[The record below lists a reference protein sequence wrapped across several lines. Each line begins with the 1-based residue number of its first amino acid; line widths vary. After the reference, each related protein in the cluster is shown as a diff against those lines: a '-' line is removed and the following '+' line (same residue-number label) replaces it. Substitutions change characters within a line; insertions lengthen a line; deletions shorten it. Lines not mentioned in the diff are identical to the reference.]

1 MAANPNHKT
10 KDIVDG
16 VNLKEILEHC
26 KTQKKTIDLQAGT
39 YVAIEILKALT
50 STHGNKYL
58 DESTDIVHQNI
69 HPSNVLISF
78 WGQVKLSDFEP
89 ATPSSDLFSVGS
101 LLYEMLTL
109 QHPLGRSQG
118 EGELGDISTQ
128 LSSLNP
134 DLSRI
139 VKKALQKNP
148 KTRYK
153 SAKTFCDE
161 LLLLQDTKWSMHAQE
176 LLEKFLRNLIPLEKR
191 KAAKINN
198 EPTFAKL
205 VSKSTEPKPIVVEKK
220 SKKWPL
226 TIALG
231 LTALMIG
238 CGAWMLLNKKEAAR
252 EVSEPTIPVDTIP
265 TSEIP
270 TDTKQSEP
278 SNRMDVPTLAAYTG
292 SLEID
297 GPAGTVIILNDK
309 KMGVL
314 PLDPLI
320 VPSRAYLLIMR
331 HKKLGEKTK
340 MVNVGNQQAVQISW

>member
-1 MAANPNHKT
+1 MATNPNYKT

-16 VNLKEILEHC
+16 VNLKEILENC
-26 KTQKKTIDLQAGT
+26 KTQKKNIDTQACI
-39 YVAIEILKALT
+39 YVAIEILKMLT
-50 STHGNKYL
+50 YTHGNKDL

-69 HPSNVLISF
+69 HPSNVLVSF

-89 ATPSSDLFSVGS
+89 ATPSSDLFSVGM

-109 QHPLGRSQG
+109 HHPFGESQG
-118 EGELGDISTQ
+118 QGELPDISTQ

-134 DLSRI
+134 DLTRI

-148 KTRYK
+148 KARYK
-153 SAKTFCDE
+153 SAKEFCDE
-161 LLLLQDTKWSMHAQE
+161 LLLLQDTKWSMHGQE
-176 LLEKFLRNLIPLEKR
+176 LLEKFLTNLIPLEKR

-205 VSKSTEPKPIVVEKK
+205 VSKPTEPKPMVVEKK

-231 LTALMIG
+231 LAALLIG
-238 CGAWMLLNKKEAAR
+238 GGAWMLLNKKEAPR
-252 EVSEPTIPVDTIP
+252 ELSEPTITVDTIAA
-265 TSEIP
+265 SEKP
-270 TDTKQSEP
+270 TDTKISEP
-278 SNRMDVPTLAAYTG
+278 SNRMDVPTLATYTG